1 MAVAPVAAPSDAPG
15 NGRLLVKRST
25 IVVSLHPI
33 AVRTRP
39 PMRKRRNTSCIA
51 PIQRQNKWA
60 KMWRRGGRD
69 MKLFGGKKGDEKAP
83 MQQDDDAGYYDSP
96 VENVSLSDRSSGKP
110 ASASNSAAASS
121 AASSNKVAVNQHVDD
136 EPRPHYGIEQ
146 AITLMRAL
154 PVDQNPALVVAVI
167 KGTLESLKVK
177 VTDIIADAERKQKDL
192 EERVSNLKRAIADF
206 EKEIATRKEEIERLE
221 ADHKETTAV
230 RGRLE
235 LAEKAQTGAPVAK
248 TG

>member
-1 MAVAPVAAPSDAPG
+1 
-15 NGRLLVKRST
+15 
-25 IVVSLHPI
+25 
-33 AVRTRP
+33 
-39 PMRKRRNTSCIA
+39 
-51 PIQRQNKWA
+51 
-60 KMWRRGGRD
+60 

-83 MQQDDDAGYYDSP
+83 MQGDDEAGYYDSP
-96 VENVSLSDRSSGKP
+96 VETVSLTDTRGSNRATSSSSSSGG
-110 ASASNSAAASS
+110 SAQAGGSS
-121 AASSNKVAVNQHVDD
+121 KVVVNQQQQDD

-146 AITLMRAL
+146 AIQLMRLL

-177 VTDIIADAERKQKDL
+177 VSDIIQDASRKQKDL
-192 EERVSNLKRAIADF
+192 EDRVGNLKRAIADF
-206 EKEIATRKEEIERLE
+206 EKEIDTRKEEIARLE

-235 LAEKAQTGAPVAK
+235 LAEKAQSVGAVAK

>member
-1 MAVAPVAAPSDAPG
+1 
-15 NGRLLVKRST
+15 
-25 IVVSLHPI
+25 
-33 AVRTRP
+33 
-39 PMRKRRNTSCIA
+39 
-51 PIQRQNKWA
+51 
-60 KMWRRGGRD
+60 

-83 MQQDDDAGYYDSP
+83 MQGDEEAGYYDSP
-96 VENVSLSDRSSGKP
+96 VETVSLSGARNSPSAGGGGGGQAGSG
-110 ASASNSAAASS
+110 
-121 AASSNKVAVNQHVDD
+121 SNKVVVNQQQDD

-177 VTDIIADAERKQKDL
+177 VSDIIQDAARKQKDL
-192 EERVSNLKRAIADF
+192 EDRVSNLKRAIADF
-206 EKEIATRKEEIERLE
+206 EKEIETRKEEIARLD

-235 LAEKAQTGAPVAK
+235 LAEKAVAPAVAK

>member
-1 MAVAPVAAPSDAPG
+1 
-15 NGRLLVKRST
+15 
-25 IVVSLHPI
+25 
-33 AVRTRP
+33 
-39 PMRKRRNTSCIA
+39 
-51 PIQRQNKWA
+51 
-60 KMWRRGGRD
+60 

-83 MQQDDDAGYYDSP
+83 MQGDDEAGYYDSP
-96 VENVSLSDRSSGKP
+96 VETVSLSDTRGSQTRGSSASSGSSNQ
-110 ASASNSAAASS
+110 ASGGG
-121 AASSNKVAVNQHVDD
+121 SNKVVVNQQQDD

-146 AITLMRAL
+146 AIQLMRAL

-177 VTDIIADAERKQKDL
+177 VSDIIADASRKQKDL
-192 EERVSNLKRAIADF
+192 EDRVSNLKRAIADF
-206 EKEIATRKEEIERLE
+206 EKEIDTRKEEIARLE

-235 LAEKAQTGAPVAK
+235 LAEKAVGQGAVAK